1 VLFFKST
8 IINQQS
14 TIMPE
19 QGWVNQ
25 AMENTKKVIAI
36 NGSYRRKGT
45 TTELTKAALEGAAS
59 VGMDTEMI
67 LLRDKDIRYCT
78 NCLTCYKDLDSEI
91 APCSIDDDME
101 EMLHKTMD
109 ADGVI
114 LSSAVHNGFV
124 TGLMTVFF
132 ERMAWRVCRPTGR
145 LFVLRG
151 LPQPRSNKTRALATI
166 VSAGGMP
173 TRLGKMFC
181 NDGTP
186 FMRQNGCYYLN
197 ADWVG
202 GVYAGAKFSKE
213 LRGEDWCK
221 AYLYK
226 VVTEEQLKEA
236 RELGIKM
243 GAMIKADKLK
253 PVHPFG
259 RIGSLLD
266 RVTAW
271 FIRE

>member
-1 VLFFKST
+1 
-8 IINQQS
+8 
-14 TIMPE
+14 
-19 QGWVNQ
+19 
-25 AMENTKKVIAI
+25 MENTKKVIAI
-36 NGSYRRKGT
+36 NGSCRRTGT
-45 TTELTKAALEGAAS
+45 TTQLTEAALEGAAS

-78 NCLTCYKDLDSEI
+78 NCLMCYKDLDSEI
-91 APCSIDDDME
+91 APCSINDDMGE
-101 EMLHKTMD
+101 ILRKTVD

-114 LSSAVHNGFV
+114 LSSAVHSGFV

-145 LFVLRG
+145 VLIFRG
-151 LPQPRSNKTRALATI
+151 ALQPRSNKRRALATI

-173 TRLGKMFC
+173 TKLGKRLC

-186 FMRQNGCYYLN
+186 FMKQNGCYFLN

-202 GVYAGAKFSKE
+202 EIYAGAEFSKK
-213 LRGEDWCK
+213 LRGEDWYK

-226 VVTEEQLKEA
+226 VVTDEQLREA
-236 RELGIKM
+236 RGLGVKM
-243 GAMIKADKLK
+243 AEMIKADKLK
-253 PVHPFG
+253 PLHPFG
-259 RIGSLLD
+259 RIGPLLD
-266 RVTAW
+266 IVTGW